1 MTDRVLQVLGQWLME
16 RGRAIRDWRF
26 VEAKVAMDV
35 VWSTLCVCV
44 CVKDYSVRLTI
55 CDSLND
61 IEYGFEFSRA

>member
-1 MTDRVLQVLGQWLME
+1 MLFGPH
-16 RGRAIRDWRF
+16 
-26 VEAKVAMDV
+26 
-35 VWSTLCVCV
+35 CVCV

>member
-44 CVKDYSVRLTI
+44 CKGLQRTFDNLRFVERH
-55 CDSLND
+55 
-61 IEYGFEFSRA
+61 

>member
-44 CVKDYSVRLTI
+44 
-55 CDSLND
+55 
-61 IEYGFEFSRA
+61 